1 MKASRGVEERLTG
14 CRVVERGWAVR
25 DIFGVELERRRFFSL
40 EEARSGG
47 RVFLRREGRQRK
59 EERFSGTFI
68 VDSLLVSIG
77 MFFCSVSVDP

>member
-1 MKASRGVEERLTG
+1 MLLGGEIEKKTLERKTEEQ
-14 CRVVERGWAVR
+14 AVR
-25 DIFGVELERRRFFSL
+25 DFFRGGSL
-40 EEARSGG
+40 LSYWEEAKSGR
-47 RVFLRREGRQRK
+47 RVFQRREGRQRK

>member
-1 MKASRGVEERLTG
+1 MSGGRE
-14 CRVVERGWAVR
+14 
-25 DIFGVELERRRFFSL
+25 IFSGGAREKEGLSL
-40 EEARSGG
+40 EETKSGR